1 MFSERKQSLSKVRN
15 SYPASV
21 SRQVPPSSPARLSS
35 LSSSSH
41 HRISL
46 EPKLEIIHQSSSHAL
61 ERSQSTISSN
71 RFSGYQEPDS
81 PATCLALKI
90 MRSRLRYKYDDLNT
104 NPGVVYAQKSS
115 RISHCADVKVG
126 IFKLPP
132 YASLSRLLGVLL
144 KESNPPQQPP

>member
-1 MFSERKQSLSKVRN
+1 M
-15 SYPASV
+15 

-46 EPKLEIIHQSSSHAL
+46 EPKLEIIHQSNHAL
-61 ERSQSTISSN
+61 ERSQSSISSN

-115 RISHCADVKVG
+115 RISHCADVKVDWG
-126 IFKLPP
+126 ILSFSR
-132 YASLSRLLGVLL
+132 ASLSRLFAVIFIVT
-144 KESNPPQQPP
+144 P